1 MILLDLFSGIGGFAK
16 GLQDAGFEFSS
27 HYFSEI
33 DKHCIANYKYNFPNA
48 KETGDIR
55 TIHRG
60 SIECP
65 DIITFGSP
73 CQDFSLAGKR
83 KGMAGKKSSLILE
96 AIKLITEYRPS
107 LFIWENVKG
116 TFSSNDGADFWA
128 IIRSFADIGGYELEW
143 QLVNTRWLLPQ
154 NRERIYLVG
163 HLGGVSR
170 PKLFPICENDILSF
184 KSSTYESHPQYSGTI
199 TNNGKLR
206 SEDTYVKVANCITGG
221 GNSGGLH
228 SDATYIKQVNPNKN
242 FGNQPKQIYDDNG
255 IMACL
260 TSSRLE
266 DRVKILNR
274 PRGFNKGGENEY
286 CPTIGACS
294 FDQNNHLKEGEIL
307 RRLTEIECERLQ
319 GFPDDWT
326 KYGNYQK
333 RIWINKK
340 ERTFKIVKRKA
351 EISKTQRYKMIGNA
365 VTAKIVE
372 LIGKKLLS

>member
-16 GLQDAGFEFSS
+16 GLQDAGFEFSG

-33 DKHCIANYKYNFPNA
+33 DKHCIANYHYNFKDSIYA
-48 KETGDIR
+48 GDIR
-55 TIHRG
+55 TIHGG
-60 SIECP
+60 SIPKP

-73 CQDFSLAGKR
+73 CQDFSLAGQR
-83 KGMAGKKSSLILE
+83 NGLEGQRSSLILE
-96 AIKLITEYRPS
+96 AISLIAEYRPS
-107 LFIWENVKG
+107 IFVWENVKG
-116 TFSSNDGADFWA
+116 TFSSNAGADFWA
-128 IIRSFADIGGYELEW
+128 IIQSFAHIGGYELEW

-163 HLGGVSR
+163 HLGGVSK
-170 PKLFPICENDILSF
+170 PKVFPICENDILPF
-184 KSSTYESHPQYSGTI
+184 KSSTYQSQAQYSGTI

-228 SDATYIKQVNPNKN
+228 SDATYIKQINPNKN
-242 FGNQPKQIYDDNG
+242 FGNQPQQQDRVYDDTG

-260 TSSRLE
+260 TSSRS
-266 DRVKILNR
+266 DNRVKILTR
-274 PRGFNKGGENEY
+274 AMGFNKGGENEY

-294 FDQNNHLKEGEIL
+294 FDQNNHLKDGEVL

-326 KYGNYQK
+326 KYGNYDGTI
-333 RIWINKK
+333 R
-340 ERTFKIVKRKA
+340 
-351 EISKTQRYKMIGNA
+351 EIAKTQRYKMIGNA
-365 VTAKIVE
+365 VTSKMVKI
-372 LIGKKLLS
+372 IGKKLIEI